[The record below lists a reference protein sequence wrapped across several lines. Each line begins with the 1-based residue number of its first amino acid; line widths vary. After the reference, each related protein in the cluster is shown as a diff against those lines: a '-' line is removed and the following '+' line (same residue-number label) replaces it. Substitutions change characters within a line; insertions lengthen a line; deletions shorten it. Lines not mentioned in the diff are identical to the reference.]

1 MLHNLCS
8 MCPLPVP
15 TNILNLLVKVFMAKN
30 DHRIEEG
37 ISLDI
42 GILTSGTRQQ
52 GHKNL
57 YQKTQNMRGYWLW
70 THWAHV
76 VKQYQVLY
84 NKYLRFHFTISFSYF
99 LMHNLFLC
107 HQKTVGGLTK
117 SDITFVLSEI
127 CGWNLA
133 IVCKYELPL
142 RPYNLIYNILTF
154 GRNISENI

>member
-1 MLHNLCS
+1 
-8 MCPLPVP
+8 
-15 TNILNLLVKVFMAKN
+15 MAKN

-70 THWAHV
+70 THRAHV

-84 NKYLRFHFTISFSYF
+84 NKYFRLDFKISFSYF
-99 LMHNLFLC
+99 LMHNLFLS

-117 SDITFVLSEI
+117 SDITFVLFEM
-127 CGWNLA
+127 CG
-133 IVCKYELPL
+133 
-142 RPYNLIYNILTF
+142 
-154 GRNISENI
+154 